1 MAGGF
6 TGPKDPKWKNIS
18 KNSFSSEVLKD
29 SQQSFSAPKTEN
41 KPSFGLKG
49 ILGLNQKVEFNK
61 NNTKSAENKFFFGQ
75 LNHLDKEY
83 QQILESKQHELK
95 KSIDELR
102 IEIQKLIK
110 NTAQVNKDVEVAA
123 MANIAEISEYQ
134 IGYLQR
140 LKTFFATIN
149 QSISESCLWLSSLNT
164 KKKKRNAFWN
174 TVKNKKAGGEQYLFS
189 NEHSVARSA
198 G

>member
-6 TGPKDPKWKNIS
+6 LGPKDPKWKNIS

-29 SQQSFSAPKTEN
+29 SQQISSSPKTDN

-49 ILGLNQKVEFNK
+49 ILGLNQKIEFNK
-61 NNTKSAENKFFFGQ
+61 PKSAENKVLFGQ
-75 LNHLDKEY
+75 VNHLDAEF
-83 QQILESKQHELK
+83 QQLIKAKQNELQ
-95 KSIDELR
+95 KSIEELR

-110 NTAQVNKDVEVAA
+110 NSAVIKKEIEIAA
-123 MANIAEISEYQ
+123 DANIVEISEYQ
-134 IGYLQR
+134 ITYLQR
-140 LKTFFATIN
+140 IKTFFATIN
-149 QSISESCLWLSSLNT
+149 QSISESSLWLSSLST
-164 KKKKRNAFWN
+164 KKKKKNAFWS

-189 NEHSVARSA
+189 SEHSVARSA

>member
-29 SQQSFSAPKTEN
+29 SQQNFTAPKTEN

-61 NNTKSAENKFFFGQ
+61 PSSEKKVLFNQFNYIEKDFQQ
-75 LNHLDKEY
+75 LLA
-83 QQILESKQHELK
+83 SKQTELNK
-95 KSIDELR
+95 NINELR
-102 IEIQKLIK
+102 HEIQKLIK
-110 NTAQVNKDVEVAA
+110 NTSVIKEDIEIAA
-123 MANIAEISEYQ
+123 SANIVEISEYQ
-134 IGYLQR
+134 INYLQR
-140 LKTFFATIN
+140 IKTFFATIN
-149 QSISESCLWLSSLNT
+149 QSISESSLWLASLNT
-164 KKKKRNAFWN
+164 KSNKKKNAFWN
-174 TVKNKKAGGEQYLFS
+174 KVKNKKAGGEQYLFS

>member
-6 TGPKDPKWKNIS
+6 IGPKDPKWKNVT

-29 SQQSFSAPKTEN
+29 SQQSFSAPKIDS

-61 NNTKSAENKFFFGQ
+61 SAPEKKVLFNQFNYIEK
-75 LNHLDKEY
+75 DY
-83 QQILESKQHELK
+83 QQLLATKENELK
-95 KSIDELR
+95 KNIDELR
-102 IEIQKLIK
+102 HEIQKLIK
-110 NTAQVNKDVEVAA
+110 NTSVIKEDVEVAA

-134 IGYLQR
+134 INYLQR
-140 LKTFFATIN
+140 IKTFFATIN
-149 QSISESCLWLSSLNT
+149 QNISESHLWLSSLNT
-164 KKKKRNAFWN
+164 KSNKKKNAFWSK
-174 TVKNKKAGGEQYLFS
+174 VKNKKAGGEQYLFS
-189 NEHSVARSA
+189 SEHSVARSA